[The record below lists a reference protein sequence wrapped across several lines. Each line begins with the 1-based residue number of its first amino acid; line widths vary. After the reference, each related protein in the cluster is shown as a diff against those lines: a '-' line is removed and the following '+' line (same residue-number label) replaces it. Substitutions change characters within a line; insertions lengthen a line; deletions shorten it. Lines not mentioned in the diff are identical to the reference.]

1 MKFLT
6 QTMLALTG
14 ALTLSAA
21 SSLAFAQ
28 DKEKDKGTIGIALPN
43 KTEARWLSD
52 GQSMVA
58 ALKAKGYASDLQYA
72 DYDVPQQLSQVEN
85 MITKGVKAL
94 IIAPVDG
101 KTLSDVLQK
110 ASARG
115 IKIISYDRLITQSP
129 KVDYYATFDNAKVG
143 ELQAQSIVEAY
154 NKSGAKAPWNIEIF
168 AGSIDD
174 NNAHKI
180 YGGGMAVLKPYLD
193 SGKMVVR
200 SKQTALEKVSVYRWD
215 GATAQAR
222 MDNLLSAFYS
232 GNRVDAVW
240 GPNDSVAV
248 GIMSSLKG
256 VGYGNKQQK
265 MPVLTG
271 QDADLPNI
279 KAIIRGDQTSTVFKD
294 TRELAARTA
303 DIVADALSGKP
314 VQVNDTKTYSNGSKI
329 VPTYL
334 VMPVLVTAANV
345 KDVLVTRG
353 RFYTEAQ
360 LK

>member
-1 MKFLT
+1 MQFVTKAT
-6 QTMLALTG
+6 LALTG
-14 ALTLSAA
+14 ALTLATA
-21 SSLAFAQ
+21 TPLAFSQ
-28 DKEKDKGTIGIALPN
+28 EKGTIGISLPT

-58 ALKAKGYASDLQYA
+58 ALKAKGYAANLQYA
-72 DYDVPQQLSQVEN
+72 DYDVPTQVSQIEN

-94 IIAPVDG
+94 VIAPIDG
-101 KTLSDVLQK
+101 KTLSEVVQN
-110 ASARG
+110 ANERG
-115 IKIISYDRLITQSP
+115 IKIISYDRLITATP
-129 KVDYYATFDNAKVG
+129 KVDYYATFDNAQVG
-143 ELQAQSIVEAY
+143 VLQAQSIVNAY
-154 NKSGAKAPWNIEIF
+154 QKSGTKTPWNIEIF

-180 YGGGMAVLKPYLD
+180 YGAGMTVLKPYLD
-193 SGKMVVR
+193 SGKMVIK
-200 SKQTALEKVSVYRWD
+200 SKQTAIEKVSVYRWD

-232 GNRVDAVW
+232 ANRVDAVW
-240 GPNDSVAV
+240 APNDAVAI
-248 GIMSSLKG
+248 GIISSLKG
-256 VGYGNKQQK
+256 VGYGSAQQK
-265 MPVLTG
+265 MPVVTG
-271 QDADLPNI
+271 QDAEIPNI
-279 KAIIRGDQTSTVFKD
+279 KAIIRGDQTTTVFKD

-303 DIVADALSGKP
+303 DIVADFLGNKP
-314 VQVNDTKTYSNGSKI
+314 VKVNDTKSYNNGAKI

-334 VMPVLVTAANV
+334 VAPVLVDMASW

>member
-1 MKFLT
+1 MNFPVKST
-6 QTMLALTG
+6 LALAG
-14 ALTLSAA
+14 ALTLATSVPCA
-21 SSLAFAQ
+21 LAQ
-28 DKEKDKGTIGIALPN
+28 DKGTIGISLPN

-52 GQSMVA
+52 GQNMVA
-58 ALKAKGYASDLQYA
+58 ALKAKGYAANLQYA
-72 DYDVPQQLSQVEN
+72 DYDVPQQLSQIEN

-101 KTLSDVLQK
+101 KTLSDVLQN

-115 IKIISYDRLITQSP
+115 IKIISYDRLITQTP
-129 KVDYYATFDNAKVG
+129 KVDYYATFDNAQVG
-143 ELQAQSIVEAY
+143 ALQAQSIVSAY
-154 NKSGAKAPWNIEIF
+154 QKSGAKTPWNIELF

-180 YGGGMAVLKPYLD
+180 YGAGLAVLKPYLD
-193 SGKMVVR
+193 SGKMVIR
-200 SKQTALEKVSVYRWD
+200 SKQTAIEKISVYRWD

-222 MDNLLSAFYS
+222 MDNLLSAFYG

-240 GPNDSVAV
+240 APNDAVAV

-256 VGYGNKQQK
+256 VGYGSAQMK

-271 QDADLPNI
+271 QDAEIPNI
-279 KAIIRGDQTSTVFKD
+279 KAIVRGYQTSTVFKD

-303 DIVADALSGKP
+303 DIVADALAGKP
-314 VQVNDTKTYSNGSKI
+314 VQVNDTKSYNNGVKI

-334 VMPVLVTAANV
+334 VAPVLVDATNW

>member
-6 QTMLALTG
+6 AAVLAL
-14 ALTLSAA
+14 AVAA
-21 SSLAFAQ
+21 AIPLAQAQ
-28 DKEKDKGTIGIALPN
+28 DKGTIGIALPN
-43 KTEARWLSD
+43 KTEARWISD
-52 GQSMVA
+52 GQNIVA
-58 ALKAKGYASDLQYA
+58 ALKAKGFATNLQYA
-72 DYDVPQQLSQVEN
+72 DYDVPQQVSQIEN
-85 MITKGVKAL
+85 MITKGVKVL

-101 KTLSDVLQK
+101 KTLSDVLQN

-115 IKIISYDRLITQSP
+115 IKIISYDRLITQSA
-129 KVDYYATFDNAKVG
+129 KVDYYATFDNAQVG
-143 ELQAQSIVEAY
+143 VLQAQSIVGAY
-154 NKSGAKAPWNIEIF
+154 QKAAPKTPWNIEVF

-180 YGGGMAVLKPYLD
+180 YAGGMAVLKPYLD
-193 SGKMVVR
+193 SGKMVIR
-200 SKQTALEKVSVYRWD
+200 SKQSTIEKISVYRWD

-240 GPNDSVAV
+240 APNDSVAV
-248 GIMSSLKG
+248 GITSSLKG
-256 VGYGNKQQK
+256 VGYGSAQQK

-279 KAIIRGDQTSTVFKD
+279 KAIIRGDQTTTVFKD
-294 TRELAARTA
+294 TRELANRTA
-303 DIVADALSGKP
+303 DIVADMVAGKP
-314 VQVNDTKTYSNGSKI
+314 VQVNDTKTYNNGAKI

-334 VMPVLVTAANV
+334 VAPVLVDATNW

>member
-1 MKFLT
+1 MHFIQRTALAAAVT
-6 QTMLALTG
+6 LALAG
-14 ALTLSAA
+14 ASPLAA
-21 SSLAFAQ
+21 AQ
-28 DKEKDKGTIGIALPN
+28 DKGTIGIALPN
-43 KTEARWLSD
+43 KTESRWLSD
-52 GQSMVA
+52 GQNMVA
-58 ALKAKGYASDLQYA
+58 ALKAKGYAANLQYA
-72 DYDVPQQLSQVEN
+72 DYDVPSQVSQIEN

-101 KTLSDVLQK
+101 KTLSDVLQN

-115 IKIISYDRLITQSP
+115 IKIISYDRLITQTD
-129 KVDYYATFDNAKVG
+129 KVDYYATFDNAQVG
-143 ELQAQSIVEAY
+143 VLQAQSIVNAY
-154 NKSGAKAPWNIEIF
+154 QKSGSKTPWNIEVF

-180 YGGGMAVLKPYLD
+180 YAGGMAVLKPYLD
-193 SGKMVVR
+193 SGKMVIR
-200 SKQTALEKVSVYRWD
+200 SKQTAIEKVSVYRWD

-232 GNRVDAVW
+232 GQRVDAVW
-240 GPNDSVAV
+240 APNDAVAV

-256 VGYGNKQQK
+256 VGYGNAPQK

-271 QDADLPNI
+271 QDAEIPNI
-279 KAIIRGDQTSTVFKD
+279 KAIIRGDQTTTVFKD

-303 DIVADALSGKP
+303 DIVADSLAGKQ
-314 VQVNDTKTYSNGSKI
+314 VKVNDTRTYNNGKKI

-334 VMPVLVTAANV
+334 VAPVIVDSTNW
-345 KDVLVTRG
+345 KDALVTRG